1 MLTRRQYLLYTSS
14 YIAVFGAGG
23 CSSSED
29 CGLALDDSQRII
41 CKNRKAKTNVFRDI
55 SLGMFI
61 GAIVGGGLSVSL
73 GFDPLL
79 GALAGAVVVGGGVA
93 AVKYAEYLLEK
104 ENQIDALI
112 VMNNNM
118 SLDAERIR
126 QDRRNLQLERNNVEI
141 LLSQTRALVES
152 LGASISPDLPIQLRQ
167 LGQLG
172 VDGVEFW

>member
-1 MLTRRQYLLYTSS
+1 
-14 YIAVFGAGG
+14 
-23 CSSSED
+23 
-29 CGLALDDSQRII
+29 
-41 CKNRKAKTNVFRDI
+41 
-55 SLGMFI
+55 MFI